1 MSRSDL
7 VELAKRRGYFF
18 QSAGAYG
25 GVSGF
30 YTYGPQGATLK
41 GNVENAWRERFQ
53 IREGHREI
61 DAPTVMP
68 EAVFEASGHL
78 DTFDDMLVECPECG
92 ESHRADHLIEDD
104 TEIEEAESFSPE
116 EVMTLVAE
124 HDLRC
129 PNCDA
134 ELAGQPVEDFNL
146 MFETNIGP
154 GDSSTGYLRP
164 ETAQGI
170 FVEFPQLVEY
180 ARNQLPF
187 GITQVGKAYRN
198 EISPRKSIVRVR
210 EFTQAELEHFI
221 DPTEDE
227 PELDR
232 VADVE
237 LPLYPADEQE
247 RDDGG
252 IVTKTVR
259 EAVEEGIVHEWI
271 AYYLGVGKQWY
282 ESIGVDMDRF
292 RFRQHL
298 PDELSHYSSDC
309 WDAESEVGGVSESDD
324 SEARQ
329 AAKPSDGDWI
339 EITGY
344 AYRGDYDL
352 SKHDEYS
359 DDDFTVFKQYDEPK
373 VVERAT
379 VDPDMSYLG
388 PEFGGKAGKIADAL
402 ETLAKRDRTA
412 FGRAAQSAADESSGD
427 EPRDGDE
434 VTVDVP
440 AGDGTE
446 TVDTYEEVTVPVEK
460 TGFSV
465 EEVKETGEHVM
476 PHVVEPSIGIDR
488 VVYTVLDHAYEE
500 DEIEGE
506 TRTRLALEPEMA
518 PTFVGVFPLMD
529 KDGMGELAREVTEE
543 LRAAGLDVTY
553 DDSGNIG
560 RRYRRQDEVGTPFCV
575 TVDYDSLEDGTVTL
589 RERDSTEQVR
599 LEVEGLIGWLLD
611 VRDAGRTFAE
621 IKEAA
626 APEE

>member
-1 MSRSDL
+1 MSRSAL

-41 GNVENAWRERFQ
+41 QNVENAWRERFQ
-53 IREGHREI
+53 VREGHREI

-92 ESHRADHLIEDD
+92 ESHRADHLIEDETD
-104 TEIEEAESFSPE
+104 IEEAESFPIE
-116 EVMTLVAE
+116 EVEELIRE

-134 ELAGQPVEDFNL
+134 ELAGEPVEDFNL

-154 GDSSTGYLRP
+154 GDSSPGYLRP

-170 FVEFPQLVEY
+170 FVEFPQLAEY

-187 GITQVGKAYRN
+187 GITQIGKAYRN

-221 DPTEDE
+221 DPNEGE

-237 LPLYPADEQE
+237 LTLYPVEEQQKE
-247 RDDGG
+247 DGEYL
-252 IVTKTVR
+252 TRTVE

-282 ESIGVDMDRF
+282 ESVGVDMDRF

-309 WDAESEVGGVSESDD
+309 WDAESEVGGVSESND

-339 EITGY
+339 EISGY
-344 AYRGDYDL
+344 SYRSDYDL

-388 PEFGGKAGKIADAL
+388 PEFGGKAGEIAEAL
-402 ETLAKRDRTA
+402 ETLAERDRAA
-412 FGRAAQSAADESSGD
+412 FE
-427 EPRDGDE
+427 GDE
-434 VTVDVP
+434 VTVEVGDEEFTVP
-440 AGDGTE
+440 A
-446 TVDTYEEVTVPVEK
+446 EK
-460 TGFSV
+460 TGFAV

-488 VVYTVLDHAYEE
+488 VVYTVLDHAYET

-506 TRTRLALEPEMA
+506 TRTRLALEPEVA

-529 KDGMGELAREVTEE
+529 KDGMGVLAREVTED
-543 LRAAGLDVTY
+543 LRAAGLDATY

-575 TVDYDSLEDGTVTL
+575 TVDYDSLEDDTVTL

-599 LEVEGLIGWLLD
+599 VPLSDLADLLTD
-611 VRDAGRTFAE
+611 LRDGETNFE
-621 IKEAA
+621 ELD
-626 APEE
+626 APTPEQ